1 MEPSSPSECKPS
13 PDPTVL
19 GESAGAAV
27 AAPTS
32 PGSSEEPAIDPICKM
47 KVNRQAPKGGT
58 YVWQGQTYYFCN
70 AKCCAK
76 FSADPER
83 WLWPGPRATAPSTEA
98 TRWLCPM
105 CPEVIESKPVPCRI
119 CGMALEPEDVTA
131 QPAASSEL
139 QTMTRQLWRALGLAL
154 PVVLLAMAPMSGL
167 ALPGH
172 APGSHA
178 MPLWSVLLQ
187 AVLTT
192 GTLVAG
198 RELWRRGWVSL
209 RTLRLNMFS
218 LILVGVAAAYLYS
231 LGLLGVVLG
240 RGGHG
245 ALPVYFES
253 AAAITVLVLLGQVL
267 ELRARGKTSEA
278 IVALLGLVP
287 QMARRV
293 FPDGSER
300 DVPLGEL
307 YPGHRARVLPGQKIP
322 VDGTVLEGVSSVDES
337 MLTGESML
345 VAKKVTARLIG
356 GSVNGSGSLLMQVE
370 RVGSDTMLAQ
380 IVRMVSRAQRT
391 RAQVE
396 RLADRVAAYFVPL
409 VLLAAALSFGAW
421 LVFGAA
427 QTAWAQALVSA
438 VSVVIIACPCAL
450 GLATPM
456 SIMVATGR
464 GAQAGLLIRSAEV
477 LEQLAEVDTLLLD
490 KTGTLTQGKPE
501 LLAAFP
507 EAGVTAEALLT
518 LAASLEQG
526 SEHPLA
532 SALLQAAREKRLV
545 CAPVQAVT
553 AVPGLGLRGLVGA
566 VPVLLGSA
574 RFLEQEGVEISAACR
589 EALGGWQEQG
599 QTVVLVAEQG
609 RCLGALGIADPVKP
623 SAAGVLAALRKEGL
637 RLIMASGDSPAAAKA
652 IAHQL
657 GIEEVFAECSPQ
669 KKAELVTSLRAQ
681 GRRVAM
687 VGDGINDAPALALAE
702 VGVAMSTGT
711 DVAMQTAGLTLLH
724 GDLAGLLRA
733 RRLSRAT
740 VRNIRQNLFFAFF
753 YNLLGVPIAAGAL
766 YPLTGLLL
774 SPMLASAAMSLS
786 SLCVISN
793 ALRLRRV
800 RL

>member
-1 MEPSSPSECKPS
+1 MQPSSPSECKPS
-13 PDPTVL
+13 PDP
-19 GESAGAAV
+19 AALADS
-27 AAPTS
+27 AAPAGTIS
-32 PGSSEEPAIDPICKM
+32 GSSEEPAIDPICKM
-47 KVNRQAPKGGT
+47 KVNRQAPKGGS

-70 AKCCAK
+70 TKCCAK

-105 CPEVIESKPVPCRI
+105 CPEVIETKQVPCRI
-119 CGMALEPEDVTA
+119 CGMALEPESVTA

-139 QTMTRQLWRALGLAL
+139 QRMTRQLWRALGLAL
-154 PVVLLAMAPMSGL
+154 PVVLLAMAPMMGL
-167 ALPGH
+167 AVPGH
-172 APGSHA
+172 VPGSHA

-187 AVLTT
+187 ALLTT

-240 RGGHG
+240 RVGHG

-300 DVPLGEL
+300 DVPLDEL

-337 MLTGESML
+337 MLTGESMPI
-345 VAKKVTARLIG
+345 AKKVTARLIG

-380 IVRMVSRAQRT
+380 IVRMVSQAQRT
-391 RAQVE
+391 RAKVE
-396 RLADRVAAYFVPL
+396 RLADRAAAYFVPV
-409 VLLAAALSFGAW
+409 VLLAAVLSFGAW
-421 LVFGAA
+421 LIFGAA

-507 EAGVTAEALLT
+507 EVGVTAEALLT

-532 SALLQAAREKRLV
+532 SALLQAAREKRLT

-553 AVPGLGLRGLVGA
+553 AVPGLGLRGLVGE
-566 VPVLLGSA
+566 VPSLLGSA
-574 RFLEQEGVEISAACR
+574 RFLQQEGVEISTACR
-589 EALGGWQEQG
+589 ESLGNWQEQG
-599 QTVVLVAEQG
+599 QTVVLVARAG

-623 SAAGVLAALRKEGL
+623 SAAGVLLALRKEGL

>member
-13 PDPTVL
+13 PDPTAL
-19 GESAGAAV
+19 GEPTGVATAA
-27 AAPTS
+27 AAS
-32 PGSSEEPAIDPICKM
+32 PASSEEPAIDPICKM

-70 AKCCAK
+70 TKCCAK

-154 PVVLLAMAPMSGL
+154 PVVLLAMAPMLGL
-167 ALPGH
+167 AVPGH
-172 APGSHA
+172 VPGSHA

-187 AVLTT
+187 ALLTT

-231 LGLLGVVLG
+231 LGLLAVVLG

-287 QMARRV
+287 QTARRV

-322 VDGTVLEGVSSVDES
+322 ADGSVLEGVSSVDES
-337 MLTGESML
+337 MLTGESMP

-409 VLLAAALSFGAW
+409 VLLAAVLSFGAW

-501 LLAAFP
+501 LLAVFP

-532 SALLQAAREKRLV
+532 SALLQAAREKRLA

-589 EALGGWQEQG
+589 EALGGWQQQG

>member
-1 MEPSSPSECKPS
+1 
-13 PDPTVL
+13 
-19 GESAGAAV
+19 
-27 AAPTS
+27 
-32 PGSSEEPAIDPICKM
+32 M

-70 AKCCAK
+70 TKCCTK

-172 APGSHA
+172 APGSHT

-187 AVLTT
+187 ALLTT

-231 LGLLGVVLG
+231 LGLLAVVLG

-287 QMARRV
+287 QTARRV

-322 VDGTVLEGVSSVDES
+322 VDGSVLEGVSSVDES
-337 MLTGESML
+337 MLTGESMP

-409 VLLAAALSFGAW
+409 VLLAAVLSFGAW

-501 LLAAFP
+501 LLAVFP

-566 VPVLLGSA
+566 VPALLGSA

-589 EALGGWQEQG
+589 EALGGWQQQG

>member
-1 MEPSSPSECKPS
+1 
-13 PDPTVL
+13 
-19 GESAGAAV
+19 
-27 AAPTS
+27 
-32 PGSSEEPAIDPICKM
+32 
-47 KVNRQAPKGGT
+47 
-58 YVWQGQTYYFCN
+58 
-70 AKCCAK
+70 
-76 FSADPER
+76 
-83 WLWPGPRATAPSTEA
+83 
-98 TRWLCPM
+98 
-105 CPEVIESKPVPCRI
+105 
-119 CGMALEPEDVTA
+119 
-131 QPAASSEL
+131 
-139 QTMTRQLWRALGLAL
+139 
-154 PVVLLAMAPMSGL
+154 MSGL

-187 AVLTT
+187 ALLTT

-337 MLTGESML
+337 MLTGESMP

-532 SALLQAAREKRLV
+532 SALLQAAREKRLA

-566 VPVLLGSA
+566 VPALLGSA

-589 EALGGWQEQG
+589 EALGGWQQQG